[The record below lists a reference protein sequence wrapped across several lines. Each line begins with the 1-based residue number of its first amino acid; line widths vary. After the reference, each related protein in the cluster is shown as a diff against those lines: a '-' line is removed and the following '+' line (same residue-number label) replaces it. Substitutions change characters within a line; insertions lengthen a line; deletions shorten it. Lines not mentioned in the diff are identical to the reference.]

1 MTDRRSLLALLR
13 SGELTVTG
21 RLLDASNASFCAI
34 ARADGVQAPCV
45 YKPRRGERPLD
56 DFPDGTLG
64 RREVAAFVVSEA
76 LGWDIVP
83 PTVWREDGP
92 YGPGMAQLWIDPDPA
107 VDVVTLLRGDHPAL
121 RRIVVFDAIVNNGD
135 RKGGHLLPVGDRIHG
150 VDHGVCFSV
159 EPKLR
164 TILWGWRGRPL
175 EEDAVE
181 GLERVGAGLR
191 EGLAAELAGLL
202 ARPEVDATAGRVERL
217 LRERVYPLPDT
228 GRRVVPW
235 PPF

>member
-1 MTDRRSLLALLR
+1 MIERVALLEVLR
-13 SGELTVTG
+13 SGELRVTG
-21 RLLDASNASFCAI
+21 RLLDASNASFCAQVTG
-34 ARADGVQAPCV
+34 DGIEAACV

-64 RREVAAFVVSEA
+64 RREVAAFLVSEA
-76 LGWDIVP
+76 MGWDIVP
-83 PTVWREDGP
+83 PTAWREEGSF
-92 YGPGMAQLWIDPDPA
+92 GPGMAQLWIDVDPA
-107 VDVVTLLRGDHPAL
+107 ADVMALLREDLAAL

-164 TILWGWRGRPL
+164 TILWSWRGRPL
-175 EEDAVE
+175 DDEAIE
-181 GLERVGAGLR
+181 GLQRVADALR
-191 EGLAAELAGLL
+191 DGLAAELRDLL
-202 ARPEVDATAGRVERL
+202 AKAEVAATLSRVERL
-217 LRERVYPLPDT
+217 LQDRVYPLPDA

>member
-1 MTDRRSLLALLR
+1 MTDRAALLEILR

-21 RLLDASNASFCAI
+21 RLLDASNASFCAQV
-34 ARADGVQAPCV
+34 RGDGVEASCV

-64 RREVAAFVVSEA
+64 RREVAAFLVSEA
-76 LGWDIVP
+76 IGWDIVP
-83 PTVWREDGP
+83 PTVWREEGSF
-92 YGPGMAQLWIDPDPA
+92 GPGMAQLWIDVDPA
-107 VDVVTLLRGDHPAL
+107 VDVVALLRDDHPAL

-135 RKGGHLLPVGDRIHG
+135 RKGGHLLPVGERIHG

-164 TILWGWRGRPL
+164 TILWSWRGRPL
-175 EEDAVE
+175 DDDSVE
-181 GLERVGAGLR
+181 GLERVAGELR
-191 EGLAAELAGLL
+191 GGLAADLAGLL
-202 ARPEVDATAGRVERL
+202 AKPEVDATARRVERL
-217 LRERVYPLPDT
+217 LRERVYPLPDS

>member
-1 MTDRRSLLALLR
+1 VIHRAAQLDLLR
-13 SGELTVTG
+13 SGALTVTG
-21 RLLDASNASFCAI
+21 RLLDASNGSFCATV
-34 ARADGVQAPCV
+34 RGDGVELACV
-45 YKPRRGERPLD
+45 YKPLRGERPLD

-64 RREVAAFVVSEA
+64 RREVAAFAVSEA
-76 LGWDIVP
+76 VGWDIVP
-83 PTVWREDGP
+83 PTAWRDDGP
-92 YGPGMAQLWIDPDPA
+92 YGPGMAQLWIDLDPA
-107 VDVVTLLRGDHPAL
+107 VDLMAILRTDHPAL

-135 RKGGHLLPVGDRIHG
+135 RKGGHLLPVGERIHG

-175 EEDAVE
+175 EDDAVD
-181 GLERVGAGLR
+181 
-191 EGLAAELAGLL
+191 GLARVATELRGALAADL
-202 ARPEVDATAGRVERL
+202 ARLLTRSEVDATAARVERL
-217 LRERVYPLPDT
+217 LRDGVYPLPDT

>member
-1 MTDRRSLLALLR
+1 VNRPALLDLLR

-21 RLLDASNASFCAI
+21 RLLDASNASFCAQV
-34 ARADGVQAPCV
+34 RANGVDAACV

-64 RREVAAFVVSEA
+64 RREVAAFLVSEA
-76 LGWDIVP
+76 IGWDIVP
-83 PTVWREDGP
+83 PTVWREEGSF
-92 YGPGMAQLWIDPDPA
+92 GPGMAQLWVEVDPA
-107 VDVVTLLRGDHPAL
+107 IDVLALLREDIAAL
-121 RRIVVFDAIVNNGD
+121 RRIVVFDAIVNNAD
-135 RKGGHLLPVGDRIHG
+135 RKGGHLLPVADRIHG

-164 TILWGWRGRPL
+164 TILWSWRGRPL
-175 EEDAVE
+175 DDEAIA
-181 GLERVGAGLR
+181 GLERVAGALDD
-191 EGLAAELAGLL
+191 GLAAELRDLL
-202 ARPEVDATAGRVERL
+202 ERAEVAATARRVEQL
-217 LRERVYPLPDT
+217 LRDRVYPLPDA